1 MDVRVEVFNIFN
13 RVTWGAPNANFSS
26 SNSGLI
32 TSQANSPRQ
41 MQLALKLY
49 W

>member
-1 MDVRVEVFNIFN
+1 VFSAPSGNSLNLNNTAFGT
-13 RVTWGAPNANFSS
+13 VTG
-26 SNSGLI
+26 
-32 TSQANSPRQ
+32 QATTPRQ